1 MNNDEQTHQI
11 EIAQVDG
18 VDGVRYAA
26 GAFGS
31 VPTFQQAIRDLIGAG
46 IAVER
51 ISVLGRHDEVTHNFK
66 GIVPDPDTL
75 MDSPDTPREPYV
87 LHEAV
92 RNAIHILA
100 ESIATIGMIAMAG
113 ASYAVGGPVGAAAV
127 SADNAEVK
135 VESLLDDFVD
145 RADVANFRR
154 TLEDGGLI
162 CWVECATETELT
174 EAMGILRNSGG
185 SHVHPV
191 ETSGAPVD

>member
-1 MNNDEQTHQI
+1 MSGSENTVPSGR
-11 EIAQVDG
+11 AAAA
-18 VDGVRYAA
+18 RFAA
-26 GAFGS
+26 GAFVS
-31 VPTFQQAIRDLIGAG
+31 VPAFQQAIRDLIGAG

-51 ISVLGRHDEVTHNFK
+51 ISVLGRHDEVAHNFD

-92 RNAIHILA
+92 RNAIHVLA
-100 ESIATIGMIAMAG
+100 ESVATIGMIVMAG

-127 SADNAEVK
+127 SADNAEIK

-145 RADVANFRR
+145 RADVSNFRR

-162 CWVECATETELT
+162 CWVECATQPELEEALQILET
-174 EAMGILRNSGG
+174 SGG
-185 SHVHPV
+185 AHVHPV
-191 ETSGAPVD
+191 DTSGSPVD

>member
-1 MNNDEQTHQI
+1 MSNDEQT
-11 EIAQVDG
+11 ALSG
-18 VDGVRYAA
+18 GGSAPRFAA
-26 GAFGS
+26 GAFAS
-31 VPTFQQAIRDLIGAG
+31 VPAFQQAIRDLIGAD

-51 ISVLGRHDEVTHNFK
+51 ISVLGRHDEVAHNFD

-75 MDSPDTPREPYV
+75 MDSPETPREPYV
-87 LHEAV
+87 LQEAV

-100 ESIATIGMIAMAG
+100 ESVATIGMIAMAG

-127 SADNAEVK
+127 SADNTEIK

-162 CWVECATETELT
+162 CWVECTTEPDLD
-174 EAMGILRNSGG
+174 EALRILEASGG
-185 SHVHPV
+185 VHVHPV
-191 ETSGAPVD
+191 ETSGLPVD